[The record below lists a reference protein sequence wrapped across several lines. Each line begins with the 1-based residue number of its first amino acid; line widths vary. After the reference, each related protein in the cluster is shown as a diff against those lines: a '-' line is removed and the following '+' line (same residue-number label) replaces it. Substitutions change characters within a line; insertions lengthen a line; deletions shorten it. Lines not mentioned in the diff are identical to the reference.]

1 MEPWVKITKSG
12 ENYIYM
18 TGYGC
23 ESDGRVELGDTG
35 CEADFNEVMKK
46 SKEFLVKKLWRSSK

>member
-18 TGYGC
+18 TGVGC
-23 ESDGRVELGDTG
+23 ESDGNVQISETG
-35 CEADFNEVMKK
+35 NATDFNEVVKK
-46 SKEFLVKKLWRSSK
+46 AKEFLVKKLWRSLT